1 MTERPNS
8 RRCLL
13 PSCPQA
19 PGSRGSLGFTD
30 PEAELGFGYVMNQM
44 ALGAIGD
51 QRAYRFVEAVYAS
64 LE

>member
-1 MTERPNS
+1 M
-8 RRCLL
+8 

>member
-1 MTERPNS
+1 
-8 RRCLL
+8 LGGL
-13 PSCPQA
+13 PRLA
-19 PGSRGSLGFTD
+19 RIARLHGSR
-30 PEAELGFGYVMNQM
+30 AELGFGYVMNQM